1 MSSFLKILILFF
13 IIFMALGF
21 VFAVDVIQAQAD
33 SGSGTVTLEN
43 PLSYNTPQE
52 LVGGIISYLMG
63 LVGILAVAA
72 LVYGGIMYM
81 TSGGS
86 EERVKQAKNIIT
98 YAIIGLVVAVL
109 SYIIV
114 NTVIQAI
121 GG

>member
-1 MSSFLKILILFF
+1 MKLFIKIIILFVV
-13 IIFMALGF
+13 IFVALGF
-21 VFAVDVIQAQAD
+21 VFAVDVINAQAED
-33 SGSGTVTLEN
+33 TSGTVTLDN
-43 PLSYNTPQE
+43 PLSFETPQE
-52 LVGGIISYLMG
+52 LIGGIITYLMG

-72 LVYGGIMYM
+72 LVWGGIMYM
-81 TSGGS
+81 TSAGS